1 MKVGFVGLGMQGKYM
16 AINLAQAGYDLMVY
30 DTRTEPLQELATVG
44 AKIARSNAEVGRH
57 AEIVQVCVL
66 NDAQVEAVVAGPAGL
81 LETAASGTIVVIHST
96 IEPTTIDKLAPV
108 AAKKQVEI
116 IDVPVSGSEKGAKA
130 KTMSYM
136 AGGSAE
142 ALQKCRP
149 LFETSGKK
157 IQHVGKLGDGVRA
170 KLAHQIIITVNMM
183 AAYEGMRVGVE
194 SGLDPKILEK
204 VIHDGLAQS
213 WIADQ
218 WSELKFGPH
227 SREVFYKDLT
237 LGLKLARELGIA
249 VPGAGL
255 AQQVWTRSCPR

>member
-16 AINLAQAGYDLMVY
+16 AINLAAAGYDLMVY
-30 DTRTEPLQELATVG
+30 DTRREPLEELAAVG
-44 AKIARSNAEVGRH
+44 AKIARSNAEVARH
-57 AEIVQVCVL
+57 AQIVQVCVL
-66 NDAQVEAVVAGPAGL
+66 NDVQVEAVVAGPAGL
-81 LETAASGTIVVIHST
+81 LETAAPGTIVVVHST
-96 IEPTTIDKLAPV
+96 IEPATIEKLAPLV
-108 AAKKQVEI
+108 ARKNVEI

-136 AGGSAE
+136 AGGSAAAIE
-142 ALQKCRP
+142 RCRP
-149 LFETSGKK
+149 LFETSGRK

-183 AAYEGMRVGVE
+183 AAYEGMKVGVE

-213 WIADQ
+213 WVADQ
-218 WSELKFGPH
+218 WSDLSFGPH
-227 SREVFYKDLT
+227 SRDVFYKDLH
-237 LGLKLARELGIA
+237 LGLKMARELGIS

-255 AQQVWTRSCPR
+255 AQQLLDKIVP

>member
-1 MKVGFVGLGMQGKYM
+1 MKVGFIGLGMQGKYM

-30 DTRTEPLQELATVG
+30 DPRQEPLAEPAAVG
-44 AKIARSNAEVGRH
+44 AKIARSNAEVARH

-81 LETAASGTIVVIHST
+81 LEAAAPGTIVVIHST
-96 IEPTTIDKLAPV
+96 IEPATVDKLARL
-108 AAKKQVEI
+108 AAQKNVEL
-116 IDVPVSGSEKGAKA
+116 IDVPVSGSERGAKA

-136 AGGSAE
+136 VGGSAE
-142 ALQKCRP
+142 GLEKCRP
-149 LFETSGKK
+149 LFETSGRK

-183 AAYEGMRVGVE
+183 AAYEGMKVGVQ

-213 WIADQ
+213 WIADG
-218 WSELKFGPH
+218 WSDLKFGPH
-227 SREVFYKDLT
+227 SREVFYKDLH
-237 LGLKLARELGIA
+237 LGLKLARELGIS

-255 AQQVWTRSCPR
+255 AQQLLDKIVP

>member
-16 AINLAQAGYDLMVY
+16 AINLAQAGYDLMVF
-30 DTRTEPLQELATVG
+30 DTRREPLEELAGAG
-44 AKIARSNAEVGRH
+44 AKIARSNAELAQH
-57 AEIVQVCVL
+57 SEIVQVCVL
-66 NDAQVEAVVAGPAGL
+66 NDSQVEAVVAGPAGL
-81 LETAASGTIVVIHST
+81 LETAAPGTIVAIHST
-96 IEPTTIDKLAPV
+96 IEPATIDKLAPL
-108 AAKKQVEI
+108 AAKKKVEI
-116 IDVPVSGSEKGAKA
+116 IDVPVSGSERGAKA

-136 AGGSAE
+136 VGGSAA
-142 ALQKCRP
+142 ALEKCRP
-149 LFETSGKK
+149 LFETSGRK

-170 KLAHQIIITVNMM
+170 KLAHQIIITVNML
-183 AAYEGMRVGVE
+183 AAYEGMKVGVE

-227 SREVFYKDLT
+227 SREVFDKDLN

-255 AQQVWTRSCPR
+255 AQQLLDKIVP

>member
-16 AINLAQAGYDLMVY
+16 AINLAVAGYDLMDY
-30 DTRTEPLQELATVG
+30 DTRQEPLDELAAAG
-44 AKIARSNAEVGRH
+44 AKIARSNAELARH
-57 AEIVQVCVL
+57 AQIVQVCVL

-81 LETAASGTIVVIHST
+81 LETAAPGTIVVIHST
-96 IEPTTIDKLAPV
+96 IEPKTIDKLARLV
-108 AAKKQVEI
+108 AQKNVEI
-116 IDVPVSGSEKGAKA
+116 LDVPVSGSERGAKA

-136 AGGSAE
+136 VGGSAE
-142 ALQKCRP
+142 TLKKCRP

-213 WIADQ
+213 WIADG

-227 SREVFYKDLT
+227 SREVFYKDLH
-237 LGLKLARELGIA
+237 LGLKLARELGIS

-255 AQQVWTRSCPR
+255 AQQLLDKIVP

>member
-1 MKVGFVGLGMQGKYM
+1 VKVGFIGLGMQGKYM

-30 DTRTEPLQELATVG
+30 DTRPEPLEQLAAAG
-44 AKIARSNAEVGRH
+44 AKVASSNADVARH
-57 AEIVQVCVL
+57 AEVVQVCVL
-66 NDAQVEAVVAGPAGL
+66 DDAQVEAVVAGPRGL
-81 LETAASGTIVVIHST
+81 LDTATPGTIIVIHST
-96 IEPTTIDKLAPV
+96 VEPRTIEKLAPLG
-108 AAKKQVEI
+108 AQKNVEI
-116 IDVPVSGSEKGAKA
+116 MDVPVSGSERGAKA

-142 ALQKCRP
+142 ALAKCRP
-149 LFETSGKK
+149 LFETSGPK

-204 VIHDGLAQS
+204 VIHEGLAQS

-227 SREVFYKDLT
+227 SRQVFYKDLH
-237 LGLKLARELGIA
+237 LGLKLAHELGIS

-255 AQQVWTRSCPR
+255 AQQLVDKIVP